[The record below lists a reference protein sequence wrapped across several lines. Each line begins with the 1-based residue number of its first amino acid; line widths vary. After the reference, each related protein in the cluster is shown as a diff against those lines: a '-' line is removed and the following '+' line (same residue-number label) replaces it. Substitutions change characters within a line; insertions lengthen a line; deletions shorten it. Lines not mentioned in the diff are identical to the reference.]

1 MKKIKYLILALTAIV
16 FAACQE
22 SNGDYRDVVYISG
35 TMQKNTLRKGFEG
48 NDEVPLTVTCTGK
61 VEAPVSAT
69 FEAAPELLEAYNA
82 QNNSDY
88 VAPPTDAYSI
98 DDATVTIKAGQFV
111 SNEAKLNIADPTK
124 FEEGKSYCLPVRVKT
139 DGNLLE
145 AGSVLYV
152 VFVPIITTEV
162 ADINAKPFL
171 VPGFR
176 NNEKLGHLSQ
186 LTMECK
192 VYVND
197 FCHSN
202 PYISSLM
209 GCEENFLLRFGDVSC
224 DPDQLQLAGGKTG
237 APSWDKPDKGTA
249 HSATFPTHFPTK
261 KWCHF
266 ACVYDGQQITMY
278 LDGEPMGDP
287 VKATGD
293 ISLVWSYDYG
303 TSYGDNNG
311 PFAIGYSAGGRYL
324 NGLSSVYGM
333 WLVHLHSCSTTSAM
347 LTRIQKV
354 LSHIGVS
361 VELTSRATVLSS
373 TRQATAIMLYRR
385 MARHHGCPTTSVRTK
400 TLKVSITNISKDEN
414 LQYTILWGNAA

>member
-98 DDATVTIKAGQFV
+98 DDATVIIKAGQFV

-249 HSATFPTHFPTK
+249 HAATFPTHFPTK

-324 NGLSSVYGM
+324 NGRVSEFRVWNVARTPAQLLNNICYVDPHSEG
-333 WLVHLHSCSTTSAM
+333 LVAYWRFCGTDEQSDGSILDQTGNGYNAVPKSGKASWVPNH
-347 LTRIQKV
+347 K
-354 LSHIGVS
+354 
-361 VELTSRATVLSS
+361 
-373 TRQATAIMLYRR
+373 
-385 MARHHGCPTTSVRTK
+385 CP
-400 TLKVSITNISKDEN
+400 
-414 LQYTILWGNAA
+414 Y